1 MATAQLKI
9 IELDEG
15 WEIMQKGITKMKK
28 ILEGQQ
34 HSFSSEDSIM
44 LYTTVY
50 NMCTQKP
57 PNDYAQQLYDKYK
70 EVFEEYIN
78 STVLPALREKHD
90 ELMLMEFVK

>member
-1 MATAQLKI
+1 MFDLGCDWLFPYGACGIVITCDFQSAHIQVAIKICASKMATAQLKI

-44 LYTTVY
+44 LYTY
-50 NMCTQKP
+50 P
-57 PNDYAQQLYDKYK
+57 
-70 EVFEEYIN
+70 
-78 STVLPALREKHD
+78 
-90 ELMLMEFVK
+90 